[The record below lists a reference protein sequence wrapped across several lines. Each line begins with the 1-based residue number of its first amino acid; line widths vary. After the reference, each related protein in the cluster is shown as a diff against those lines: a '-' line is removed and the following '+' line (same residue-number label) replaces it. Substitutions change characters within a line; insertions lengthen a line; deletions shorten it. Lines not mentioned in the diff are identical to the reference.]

1 MSLEK
6 GVEQEVEAEV
16 LVTGP
21 DNGSQQH
28 IGPAIWLLLTA
39 VTFGFIPAFVVTY
52 DSQTL
57 SGLRS
62 D

>member
-6 GVEQEVEAEV
+6 GVEQEVGAEV

-39 VTFGFIPAFVVTY
+39 VTSWLLF
-52 DSQTL
+52 L
-57 SGLRS
+57 SLVLFLLS
-62 D
+62 L